1 MMIVL
6 YIMAAMI
13 GISLGLIGAG
23 GAIVA
28 VPTFVYV
35 GGIDPNLA
43 DGYALFIVAVS
54 SAVAVVMQ
62 GRAKNIA
69 WRAVFAFGSGTIIT
83 LVVVRYYLDQFVP
96 QNVQMLIFGI
106 ALLAAAIAMLRS
118 QRQPTKPAENKPMM
132 LTLYGIAVG
141 ALSGLL
147 GVGGGFL
154 MTPALVLWAGLDMR
168 RAVATSLVLI
178 SINSTAGVATDM
190 VDGLQYDWPLVIV
203 CTIITTAGIIIGT
216 LLSRRIE
223 VNTLKSIF
231 GWLVLAI
238 GIGVLAAEL
247 LKY

>member
-1 MMIVL
+1 MIVL

-96 QNVQMLIFGI
+96 QNVQMLIFGV
-106 ALLAAAIAMLRS
+106 ALLAVAIAMLRS

>member
-1 MMIVL
+1 MIVL

-96 QNVQMLIFGI
+96 QNVQMLIFGV

-118 QRQPTKPAENKPMM
+118 QRQPTKRAENKPMM

>member
-1 MMIVL
+1 MIVL

-96 QNVQMLIFGI
+96 QNVQMLIFGV

>member
-118 QRQPTKPAENKPMM
+118 QRQPTKRAENKPMM

-190 VDGLQYDWPLVIV
+190 VDGLQYDWPLVSV

>member
-1 MMIVL
+1 MMIAL
-6 YIMAAMI
+6 YIMAALI

-43 DGYALFIVAVS
+43 DGYALFVVAVA
-54 SAVAVVMQ
+54 SAVAVLMQ
-62 GRAKNIA
+62 GREKNIE

-96 QNVQMLIFGI
+96 QNVQMLIFGV

-118 QRQPTKPAENKPMM
+118 QRLPAKPAQNKPMM
-132 LTLYGIAVG
+132 LALYGIAVG
-141 ALSGLL
+141 AFSGLL

-178 SINSTAGVATDM
+178 SINSTAGVVTDM

-203 CTIITTAGIIIGT
+203 CAIITTAGIIVGT
-216 LLSRRIE
+216 LLSRRIDG
-223 VNTLKSIF
+223 NTLKAIF

-238 GIGVLAAEL
+238 GIGVLAAEIL
-247 LKY
+247 RY

>member
-1 MMIVL
+1 MIVL

-96 QNVQMLIFGI
+96 QNVQMLIFGV

-203 CTIITTAGIIIGT
+203 FTIITTAGIIIGT

>member
-1 MMIVL
+1 MIVL

-96 QNVQMLIFGI
+96 QNVQMLIFGV

-203 CTIITTAGIIIGT
+203 CTIISTAGIIIGT

>member
-1 MMIVL
+1 MIVL

-118 QRQPTKPAENKPMM
+118 QRQPTKRAENKPMM

>member
-1 MMIVL
+1 
-6 YIMAAMI
+6 
-13 GISLGLIGAG
+13 
-23 GAIVA
+23 
-28 VPTFVYV
+28 
-35 GGIDPNLA
+35 
-43 DGYALFIVAVS
+43 
-54 SAVAVVMQ
+54 
-62 GRAKNIA
+62 
-69 WRAVFAFGSGTIIT
+69 
-83 LVVVRYYLDQFVP
+83 
-96 QNVQMLIFGI
+96 MLIFGV

-118 QRQPTKPAENKPMM
+118 QRQPTKRAENKPMM

>member
-1 MMIVL
+1 MIVL

>member
-96 QNVQMLIFGI
+96 QNVQMLIFGV

>member
-96 QNVQMLIFGI
+96 QNVQMLIFGV

-118 QRQPTKPAENKPMM
+118 QRQPTKRAENKPMM

>member
-96 QNVQMLIFGI
+96 QNVQMLIFGV

-216 LLSRRIE
+216 LLSRRIQ

>member
-6 YIMAAMI
+6 YIMAALI

-43 DGYALFIVAVS
+43 DGYALFVVAVS

-62 GRAKNIA
+62 GREKNIV

-96 QNVQMLIFGI
+96 QNVQMLIFGV

-118 QRQPTKPAENKPMM
+118 QRLPTKPAQNKPAM

-190 VDGLQYDWPLVIV
+190 VDGLQYDWPLVIA
-203 CTIITTAGIIIGT
+203 CTIITTAGIIVGT

-247 LKY
+247 LRY